1 MNVLEVVSGRGM
13 NGAVN
18 HCLQLTNQLAGRGHR
33 VTVVCRP
40 GAWIAQQPTHEH
52 VGFLTSDLR
61 TWPLDELRRVGQ
73 FVESRSIDVVH
84 THMSRAHFFGVLLKR
99 YVNSPVVATAHS
111 RNVQPHLMFNDRVI
125 AVSDAVR
132 RFQHTW
138 NRVAASRLR
147 MIHPFVDTSRFAP
160 PTPSDRTQARAA
172 LGLEPDTLA
181 IGVVGHLFREKGIVE
196 LIRVLATVRRSFPT
210 AQLVLVGDGPTSYL
224 ARVMAEADALQQT
237 GHIRCT
243 GWRDDVPAIMG
254 ALDVLAV
261 GSMEESFSMA
271 AAEAMATGLPVVA
284 ARVGGLVE
292 VVADGV
298 TGVMVPANDE
308 RCMADAIAHLLANP
322 TLRAQYGAAGRA
334 RTLERFAVGAQVAAI
349 EDAFRQVATGR
360 R

>member
-18 HCLQLTNQLAGRGHR
+18 HCLQLTNQLAARGHR
-33 VTVVCRP
+33 VTIVCRP
-40 GAWIAQQPTHEH
+40 GAWIAKQPTHEH
-52 VGFLTSDLR
+52 VGFLTSDLHS
-61 TWPLDELRRVGQ
+61 WPLDELRRVGQ
-73 FVESRSIDVVH
+73 HVESHAIDVVH

-99 YVNSPVVATAHS
+99 FVSSPVVATAHS

-132 RFQHTW
+132 RFQHAW
-138 NRVAASRLR
+138 NFVAASRLR

-160 PTPSDRTQARAA
+160 PAPSSRAQARAA
-172 LGLEPDTLA
+172 LGLKPDTLA

-196 LIRVLATVRRSFPT
+196 LVRVLATVRRSLPT
-210 AQLVLVGDGPTSYL
+210 AQLVLVGDGPTSYI

-237 GHIRCT
+237 AHLRWT

-261 GSMEESFSMA
+261 GSVEESFSMA
-271 AAEAMATGLPVVA
+271 TAEAMASAVPVVA

-292 VVADGV
+292 VVADGI
-298 TGVMVPANDE
+298 TGLMVPPNDE
-308 RCMADAIAHLLANP
+308 HRMADAIVHLLANP
-322 TLRAQYGAAGRA
+322 NLRAQYGAAGRA
-334 RTLERFAVGAQVAAI
+334 RTLERFSVDVQVAAV
-349 EDAFRQVATGR
+349 EDVLRQVATGR